1 MKRNAIVPILYALLG
16 MLHLGALPSEAND
29 DTKQRTLKLQPEA
42 DTDGDGVL
50 SDAEEAV
57 LIRRALKRYPNAD
70 TNGDGTLSGA
80 EKLRLL
86 ERGEAK
92 MKKKKDADRSSASSR
107 ISNNFTTSGL
117 IKAKALQSH
126 GISGEQLDSLADI
139 MSQAVKEKNASRL

>member
-1 MKRNAIVPILYALLG
+1 MKERMKRNAIVPILYAIIG
-16 MLHLGALPSEAND
+16 MLYLGALTSEAND

-42 DTDGDGVL
+42 DTDGDGIL

-92 MKKKKDADRSSASSR
+92 
-107 ISNNFTTSGL
+107 
-117 IKAKALQSH
+117 
-126 GISGEQLDSLADI
+126 
-139 MSQAVKEKNASRL
+139 